1 MRYYQIKTM
10 KFILIVSLV
19 LICTFG
25 NSQERISH
33 VYKFSIQSITSYS
46 QAKPYYDQIRVIF
59 SESKSVNHL
68 LMFDANESTFKVQ
81 STIDYNR
88 GSLKLELEKIG
99 LILRELNVDGII
111 EE

>member
-46 QAKPYYDQIRVIF
+46 QAKPYYDQIRLIF

-68 LMFDANESTFKVQ
+68 LLFDSNESAFKVESTFDFDRV
-81 STIDYNR
+81 
-88 GSLKLELEKIG
+88 SLQLQLEKIG
-99 LILRELNVDGII
+99 LTLREFNVDGKL

>member
-1 MRYYQIKTM
+1 M

-46 QAKPYYDQIRVIF
+46 QAKPYYDQIRLIF

-68 LMFDANESTFKVQ
+68 LLFESTFDFDRV
-81 STIDYNR
+81 
-88 GSLKLELEKIG
+88 SLQLQLEKIG
-99 LILRELNVDGII
+99 LVLTNLII
-111 EE
+111 DVKLEE

>member
-1 MRYYQIKTM
+1 M

-46 QAKPYYDQIRVIF
+46 QAKPYYDQIRLIF
-59 SESKSVNHL
+59 SESKSNNHNL
-68 LMFDANESTFKVQ
+68 LFDPHDGYFKVQ
-81 STIDYNR
+81 STLNFDRNSLILEIDN
-88 GSLKLELEKIG
+88 IG
-99 LILRELNVDGII
+99 LVLRDLIIDGEIK
-111 EE
+111 E